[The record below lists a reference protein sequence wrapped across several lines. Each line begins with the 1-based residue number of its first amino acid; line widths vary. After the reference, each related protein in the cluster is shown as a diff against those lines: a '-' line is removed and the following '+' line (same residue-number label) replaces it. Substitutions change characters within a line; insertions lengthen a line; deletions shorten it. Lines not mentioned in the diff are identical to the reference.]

1 MIKKLSTTVLSIVGW
16 RVEGQLPTD
25 KKLLIIGAPHTS
37 NWDFPLTLLAL
48 SALGLRFS
56 WVAKHTLFKSPL
68 GPLFRAIGGVPV
80 NRKVKSGFL
89 KGTVNAF
96 HERDKLILAMAPE
109 GTRSK
114 TDHWKAGFY
123 HIAVKANINICLG
136 FIDYPSK
143 TIGLGPIITPSKDID
158 YDFSVIKEFY
168 QEKTGR
174 YPAKQSEILLREK
187 EIARYRKEFSR
198 KT

>member
-37 NWDFPLTLLAL
+37 NWDFPLTLLSL

-68 GPLFRAIGGVPV
+68 GPLFSAIGGVPV

-143 TIGLGPIITPSKDID
+143 TIGLGPIVTPSKDID

-168 QEKTGR
+168 LGKTGR